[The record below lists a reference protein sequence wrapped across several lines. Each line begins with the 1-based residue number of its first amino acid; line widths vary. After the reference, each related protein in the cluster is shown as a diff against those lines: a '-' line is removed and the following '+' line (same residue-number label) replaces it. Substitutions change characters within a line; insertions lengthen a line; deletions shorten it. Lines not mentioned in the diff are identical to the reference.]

1 MMVVELGQWLW
12 FFSDGLGT
20 NLVTLD
26 LHDQL
31 NSIFKNACWSTLAWF
46 DSNSSIFIKQQL
58 HSITTSSDLEYA
70 EYASYATFVSFCL
83 RGAVASSTCV
93 STSAG
98 PDLSTFKNLA
108 PFLCDIHVETSV
120 QGKQFLLK
128 LETVAVFIT
137 ATFILRGLTSA
148 KLTSEKETSL
158 KLDHSFKF
166 FKTEGFGT
174 LRSYLSC
181 SYLACLESQFRWGVW
196 APIALFLAL
205 TWANDG

>member
-1 MMVVELGQWLW
+1 MILKYIQYWICTRCCGGIGKFFLGGRHGRAMMVVEQGQWLW

-70 EYASYATFVSFCL
+70 EYASYASFVSFCL

-128 LETVAVFIT
+128 QLPFSSLQRLFCVALPVQNWL
-137 ATFILRGLTSA
+137 LRR
-148 KLTSEKETSL
+148 KL
-158 KLDHSFKF
+158 H
-166 FKTEGFGT
+166 
-174 LRSYLSC
+174 
-181 SYLACLESQFRWGVW
+181 
-196 APIALFLAL
+196 
-205 TWANDG
+205 